1 MALREMVVV
10 GSKDSD
16 LTCVVKGSFRPSFG
30 EKSDV
35 APVKDDGGLDQSCS
49 KGIRVVSQ
57 DGILDEF

>member
-1 MALREMVVV
+1 M